1 MSNLLL
7 WAFLGSGIG
16 GGSRFL
22 ISGLFENPNGTGF
35 PRGTFLVN
43 VLGSLAIGALWALSE
58 KTKVLSPSASV
69 FLMSGI
75 CGGFTTFSAFS
86 LENMKLLQ
94 AGEYAMAGIY
104 TLGSVLG
111 GLIALWAGVSLMK
124 LIS

>member
-16 GGSRFL
+16 GGARFL
-22 ISGLFENPNGTGF
+22 ISGMFENPAGTGF

-43 VLGSLAIGALWALSE
+43 ISGSLVIGALWALSE

-86 LENMKLLQ
+86 LENMKLIQ
-94 AGEYAMAGIY
+94 AGEYATAGIY
-104 TLGSVLG
+104 ALGSVMG
-111 GLIALWAGVSLMK
+111 GLIALWAGMTLMK